1 LEYKY
6 EQKIYNGSKK
16 TYTLTNIN
24 PVMTWE
30 ERNIKKKYIE
40 SRLYGVFSKYISMN
54 E

>member
-1 LEYKY
+1 MEYEY
-6 EQKIYNGSKK
+6 EHKIYSGTK
-16 TYTLTNIN
+16 TIYKLTNIM

-40 SRLYGVFSKYISMN
+40 SKLFGVFSKHINLN